1 MSIRFGF
8 SGKGQRTMND
18 DDEDALFDGMN
29 VHHERT
35 SDLPRLGHTYKHTRM
50 QKIDVVQNE

>member
-1 MSIRFGF
+1 
-8 SGKGQRTMND
+8 MND

-35 SDLPRLGHTYKHTRM
+35 SDLPRLEHTYTQTHTYAEDRCCS
-50 QKIDVVQNE
+50 E